1 MSYGAEI
8 AMEMEIDREV
18 MNARA
23 EQLASEGRW
32 LMRDGTEIHVTDM
45 SDRHIENCIRMLR
58 RGSSPY
64 ADVFIH
70 MFEAEQER
78 RKHG

>member
-18 MNARA
+18 MRVGA
-23 EQLASEGRW
+23 EQLASYGLW
-32 LMRDGTEIHVTDM
+32 IMRDGTEIHVTDM
-45 SDRHIENCIRMLR
+45 TDRHIENCIRMLR
-58 RGSSPY
+58 RGGSPY